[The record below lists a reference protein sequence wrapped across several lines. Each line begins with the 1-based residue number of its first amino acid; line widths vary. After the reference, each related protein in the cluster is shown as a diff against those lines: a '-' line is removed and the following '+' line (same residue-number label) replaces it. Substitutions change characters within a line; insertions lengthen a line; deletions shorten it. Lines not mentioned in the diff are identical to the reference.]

1 MKLSHTLMAGGLALA
16 MSGPALA
23 ESNHIV
29 LFELTDNSEESVQ
42 ALLDGAWHYLAGID
56 GITHFEVGSRQG
68 QREGGSVLTDF
79 DVMLS
84 VTFETEE
91 AHIVYDTHP
100 DHMAF
105 IGAFRENWASVRVMD
120 TDLSPEPMDHSGH

>member
-1 MKLSHTLMAGGLALA
+1 MKLTHILMAGGLACA
-16 MSGPALA
+16 AAAPVYA

-42 ALLDGAWHYLAGID
+42 ALMDGAWHHLSGID

-84 VTFETEE
+84 VTFDTED

-105 IGAFRENWASVRVMD
+105 IGAFRDNWASVRVMD

>member
-16 MSGPALA
+16 MSVPALA

-42 ALLDGAWHYLAGID
+42 ALMDGAWHHLSGID

-68 QREGGSVLTDF
+68 QREGGSVLTDY

-84 VTFETEE
+84 VTFDTEE

-105 IGAFRENWASVRVMD
+105 IGAFRGNWASVRVMD
-120 TDLSPEPMDHSGH
+120 SDLSPEPMDHSGH